1 MPSSA
6 LSGRRAQAARNDK
19 LILESARAVFIAEPD
34 APITAVARHAGV
46 GISALYSRYGSKEEL
61 LRKLCSDGLERLV
74 AETEAALADDRDDW
88 TVFTDLMTR
97 LVDAD
102 TSSLTAALAG
112 TFTPTPDM
120 LQLAERANRLLSEL
134 FDRVSGALRPG
145 TAVHD
150 LSVIFEMV
158 AAVKN
163 QPGAHQGTAPAVPGS
178 DTRRAARRCPRS
190 TARRRADLDGGCQ
203 PLGAPTVTRCLRRAR
218 PVEVP
223 GEPRAR
229 SG

>member
-1 MPSSA
+1 MSPGA

-19 LILESARAVFIAEPD
+19 LILDSARAVFIAEPD

-61 LRKLCSDGLERLV
+61 LRKLCNDGLERLV

-88 TVFTDLMTR
+88 SVFASLMTR

-112 TFTPTPDM
+112 TFTPTPGM
-120 LQLAERANRLLSEL
+120 LQLAERANRLLSDL
-134 FDRVSGALRPG
+134 FERVSGVLRPG
-145 TAVHD
+145 LAVHD
-150 LSVIFEMV
+150 LSVIFEML

-163 QPGAHQGTAPAVPGS
+163 PDPERARELRQRYLAVI
-178 DTRRAARRCPRS
+178 
-190 TARRRADLDGGCQ
+190 LDGLRAGACDQ
-203 PLGAPTVTRCLRRAR
+203 LPAHAPTWTEIASRW
-218 PVEVP
+218 
-223 GEPRAR
+223 EPRT
-229 SG
+229 

>member
-61 LRKLCSDGLERLV
+61 LRKLCTDGLERLV

-88 TVFTDLMTR
+88 SVFTSLMTR

-112 TFTPTPDM
+112 TFTPTPDL

-134 FDRVSGALRPG
+134 FDRVSGTLRQG

-150 LSVIFEMV
+150 LSVIFEML

-163 QPGAHQGTAPAVPGS
+163 PDPERTRELRRRYLAVVLDGLRAGAGGPLPGAGPTWTEVAGRWAPR
-178 DTRRAARRCPRS
+178 T
-190 TARRRADLDGGCQ
+190 
-203 PLGAPTVTRCLRRAR
+203 
-218 PVEVP
+218 
-223 GEPRAR
+223 
-229 SG
+229 

>member
-1 MPSSA
+1 MPQSA

-19 LILESARAVFIAEPD
+19 LILDSARAVFIAEPD

-61 LRKLCSDGLERLV
+61 LRKLCSDGLKRLV

-88 TVFTDLMTR
+88 TVFTSLMTR
-97 LVDAD
+97 LVEAD

-145 TAVHD
+145 AAVHD

-163 QPGAHQGTAPAVPGS
+163 PDPERTRELRRRYLAVILDGLRGGDRDPLPGA
-178 DTRRAARRCPRS
+178 
-190 TARRRADLDGGCQ
+190 
-203 PLGAPTVTRCLRRAR
+203 APTWT
-218 PVEVP
+218 EVASRWA
-223 GEPRAR
+223 PRT
-229 SG
+229 

>member
-1 MPSSA
+1 MPQSS

-19 LILESARAVFIAEPD
+19 LILNSARAVFIAEPD

-88 TVFTDLMTR
+88 TVFTTLMTR

-134 FDRVSGALRPG
+134 FDRVSGVLRPG
-145 TAVHD
+145 AAVHD

-163 QPGAHQGTAPAVPGS
+163 PDPERTRKLRRRYLAVILDGLRGGARDPLPGTAPTWAEVAS
-178 DTRRAARRCPRS
+178 RWAPR
-190 TARRRADLDGGCQ
+190 T
-203 PLGAPTVTRCLRRAR
+203 
-218 PVEVP
+218 
-223 GEPRAR
+223 
-229 SG
+229 

>member
-1 MPSSA
+1 MAHSA

-19 LILESARAVFIAEPD
+19 VILDSARAVFIAEPD

-88 TVFTDLMTR
+88 IVFTSLMTR

-120 LQLAERANRLLSEL
+120 LKLAERANRLLSEL
-134 FDRVSGALRPG
+134 FDRVSGTLRPG
-145 TAVHD
+145 AAVHD

-163 QPGAHQGTAPAVPGS
+163 PDPERTRELRRRYLTVILDGLRAGAPDPLPGA
-178 DTRRAARRCPRS
+178 
-190 TARRRADLDGGCQ
+190 
-203 PLGAPTVTRCLRRAR
+203 APTWTEVASRWAPR
-218 PVEVP
+218 P
-223 GEPRAR
+223 
-229 SG
+229 

>member
-1 MPSSA
+1 MPQSA

-19 LILESARAVFIAEPD
+19 LILDSARAVFIAEPD

-88 TVFTDLMTR
+88 TVFTSLMTR

-120 LQLAERANRLLSEL
+120 LKLAERANRLLSEL
-134 FDRVSGALRPG
+134 FDRVSATLRPG
-145 TAVHD
+145 AAVHD
-150 LSVIFEMV
+150 LSVIFEML

-163 QPGAHQGTAPAVPGS
+163 PDPER
-178 DTRRAARRCPRS
+178 TREL
-190 TARRRADLDGGCQ
+190 RRRYLAVILDGLRTRD
-203 PLGAPTVTRCLRRAR
+203 PLPGVAPTWT
-218 PVEVP
+218 EVASRWT
-223 GEPRAR
+223 PRT
-229 SG
+229 

>member
-1 MPSSA
+1 MPQSS

-19 LILESARAVFIAEPD
+19 LILNSARVVFIAEPD

-88 TVFTDLMTR
+88 TVFTSLMTR

-134 FDRVSGALRPG
+134 FDRVSGVLRPG
-145 TAVHD
+145 AAVHD

-163 QPGAHQGTAPAVPGS
+163 PDPERTRELRRRYLAVILDGLRGGARDPLPGTAPTWAEVAS
-178 DTRRAARRCPRS
+178 RWAPR
-190 TARRRADLDGGCQ
+190 T
-203 PLGAPTVTRCLRRAR
+203 
-218 PVEVP
+218 
-223 GEPRAR
+223 
-229 SG
+229 

>member
-1 MPSSA
+1 MSTGA

-19 LILESARAVFIAEPD
+19 LILDSARAVFVAEPD

-46 GISALYSRYGSKEEL
+46 GISALYSRYRSKEEL
-61 LRKLCSDGLERLV
+61 LRKLCNDGLERLV

-88 TVFTDLMTR
+88 SVFASLMTR

-120 LQLAERANRLLSEL
+120 LQLANRANQLLSEL
-134 FDRVSGALRPG
+134 FQRVSGVLRPG
-145 TAVHD
+145 VAVHD
-150 LSVIFEMV
+150 LSVIFEML

-163 QPGAHQGTAPAVPGS
+163 PDPER
-178 DTRRAARRCPRS
+178 TREL
-190 TARRRADLDGGCQ
+190 RRRYLAVILDGLRAGPRDQ
-203 PLGAPTVTRCLRRAR
+203 LPAAAPTWTEIASRW
-218 PVEVP
+218 
-223 GEPRAR
+223 EPRM
-229 SG
+229 

>member
-1 MPSSA
+1 
-6 LSGRRAQAARNDK
+6 
-19 LILESARAVFIAEPD
+19 VFIAEPD

-88 TVFTDLMTR
+88 TVFTSLMTR

-134 FDRVSGALRPG
+134 FDRVSAALRPG
-145 TAVHD
+145 AAVHD

-163 QPGAHQGTAPAVPGS
+163 PDPERTRELRRRYLAVILDGLRAGARDPLPGA
-178 DTRRAARRCPRS
+178 
-190 TARRRADLDGGCQ
+190 
-203 PLGAPTVTRCLRRAR
+203 APTWT
-218 PVEVP
+218 EVASRWA
-223 GEPRAR
+223 PRT
-229 SG
+229 

>member
-1 MPSSA
+1 MPQSA
-6 LSGRRAQAARNDK
+6 LSGRRAQAARNNK
-19 LILESARAVFIAEPD
+19 VILDSARAVFIAEPD

-88 TVFTDLMTR
+88 TVLTSLMTR

-102 TSSLTAALAG
+102 TSSLTAARS
-112 TFTPTPDM
+112 PPSPPRRM
-120 LQLAERANRLLSEL
+120 LKLVEPANPLLSDL
-134 FDRVSGALRPG
+134 FNRVSGALRPG
-145 TAVHD
+145 AAVHD

-163 QPGAHQGTAPAVPGS
+163 PDPERTRELRRRYLAVIVDGLRAGARDPLPGA
-178 DTRRAARRCPRS
+178 
-190 TARRRADLDGGCQ
+190 
-203 PLGAPTVTRCLRRAR
+203 APTWT
-218 PVEVP
+218 EVASRWA
-223 GEPRAR
+223 PRT
-229 SG
+229 

>member
-1 MPSSA
+1 MSSSA

-19 LILESARAVFIAEPD
+19 LILDAARAVFIAEPD

-61 LRKLCSDGLERLV
+61 LRKLCGDGLERLI
-74 AETEAALADDRDDW
+74 AETEAALSDDRDDW
-88 TVFTDLMTR
+88 SVFASLMTR

-134 FDRVSGALRPG
+134 FERVSGVLRPG
-145 TAVHD
+145 AAVHD

-163 QPGAHQGTAPAVPGS
+163 PDPERTRELRRRYLAVILDGLRAGARDPLPGS
-178 DTRRAARRCPRS
+178 PPTWTEVASRWAPR
-190 TARRRADLDGGCQ
+190 T
-203 PLGAPTVTRCLRRAR
+203 
-218 PVEVP
+218 
-223 GEPRAR
+223 
-229 SG
+229 

>member
-1 MPSSA
+1 MPQSS

-19 LILESARAVFIAEPD
+19 LILNSARAVFIAEPD

-88 TVFTDLMTR
+88 TVFTSLMTR

-134 FDRVSGALRPG
+134 FDRVSGVLRPG
-145 TAVHD
+145 AAVHD

-163 QPGAHQGTAPAVPGS
+163 PDPERTRELRRRYLAVILDGLRGGARDPLPGTAPTWAEVAS
-178 DTRRAARRCPRS
+178 RWAPR
-190 TARRRADLDGGCQ
+190 T
-203 PLGAPTVTRCLRRAR
+203 
-218 PVEVP
+218 
-223 GEPRAR
+223 
-229 SG
+229 

>member
-1 MPSSA
+1 MSSSA

-19 LILESARAVFIAEPD
+19 VILESARAVFIAEPD

-88 TVFTDLMTR
+88 SVFTGLMSR

-134 FDRVSGALRPG
+134 FDRVSGALRPSV
-145 TAVHD
+145 AVHD
-150 LSVIFEMV
+150 LSVIFEML

-163 QPGAHQGTAPAVPGS
+163 PDPERTRELRRRYLAVMLDGLRAGARDPLPGA
-178 DTRRAARRCPRS
+178 
-190 TARRRADLDGGCQ
+190 
-203 PLGAPTVTRCLRRAR
+203 APTWT
-218 PVEVP
+218 EVASRWT
-223 GEPRAR
+223 PRT
-229 SG
+229 